1 MKKREELEKRN
12 QKKNMREPIEKRI
25 T

>member
-12 QKKNMREPIEKRI
+12 QKKNMRKPIEKRI